1 MITVLMAAYNG
12 QDYIKEQI
20 ESILNQSY
28 TDWELVIQDDFST
41 DDTLSIAKEY
51 AIKYPEKIK
60 VFRSEINSG
69 SAKNNFFSMLK
80 YAKSDYVM
88 FSDDDDIWLRD
99 KMRLAINHMKE
110 LEVKNG
116 KDKPLLVHSDV
127 AVADKDLNV
136 LCDSIYTY
144 QNMRSAR
151 NKLNNLLVQ
160 NIVVGNTMMVNNTL
174 LDSLK
179 SIPQNALMHDW
190 WFALIACAFG
200 EIGFVDKATV
210 LYRQHEQNDVGAKET
225 NKLSVNIKRKD
236 KLRESLVNTYK
247 QAEEFLNAYG
257 GELSNKD
264 FELVSA
270 YAKSLKKG
278 KIHRIFI
285 LIKYR
290 LWKNSISKKIGQ
302 VVYS

>member
-20 ESILNQSY
+20 ESILNQTY
-28 TDWELVIQDDFST
+28 TDWKLIIQDDCST
-41 DDTLSIAKEY
+41 DDTLNIAKEY
-51 AIKYPEKIK
+51 AKQYPQKIR
-60 VFRSEINSG
+60 VFQSETNSG

-80 YAKSDYVM
+80 YAKSEYVM
-88 FSDDDDIWLRD
+88 LCDDDDIWLRD
-99 KMRLAINHMKE
+99 KMRMSLNRIKE

-127 AVADKDLNV
+127 AVVNKDLNV

-144 QNMRSAR
+144 QNMNSAR

-160 NIVVGNTMMVNNTL
+160 NIVVGNTMMVNKAL
-174 LDSLK
+174 LNMIK
-179 SIPQNALMHDW
+179 SIPKNALMHDW
-190 WFALIACAFG
+190 WFALIACTFG
-200 EIGFVDKATV
+200 EIGFVNKETV

-236 KLRESLVNTYK
+236 RLKESLVNTYK
-247 QAEEFLNAYG
+247 QAEEFLNVYG
-257 GELSNKD
+257 SYLKRGDLEI
-264 FELVSA
+264 VSA
-270 YAKSLKKG
+270 YAQSLSKG
-278 KIHRIFI
+278 KIYRIFV
-285 LIKYR
+285 LIKYS

-302 VVYS
+302 VIYS